1 MDLAGYG
8 APMRALLLLLAA
20 LLSLSSFAQKKPA
33 PAAPPPEEAAD
44 DVGGEPEPLPPGMTE
59 GPAHVKVGSNA
70 ELDLPAGII
79 FGDAKVAK
87 DILERSGNLTNGREV
102 GILLNA
108 QSSTIFE
115 FDPVGYVKDD
125 DKEALDAD
133 KMLASLRENQEAAN
147 EELKSRGLD
156 ELELTGWQV
165 KPHYDQAT
173 HNLEWAPL
181 VRNKKN
187 GHQTVN
193 YNVRVLGRRGV
204 MEVTLLVS
212 PEKFDAELPAFRES
226 LKGFTYTK
234 GEDYMSWMK
243 GDKVAEYGLAALVTG
258 GAVAVAAKS
267 GLLGKLL
274 KPLIAGVVALLAGI
288 KRFFTGKKSTSV
300 VENDQN
306 RDQ

>member
-1 MDLAGYG
+1 MLSTF
-8 APMRALLLLLAA
+8 AL
-20 LLSLSSFAQKKPA
+20 AQKPA
-33 PAAPPPEEAAD
+33 TPTPAEPAAEEVAPEGEGAD
-44 DVGGEPEPLPPGMTE
+44 EPLPPGMTE
-59 GPAHVKVGSNA
+59 GPAKVKVGNNGD
-70 ELDLPAGII
+70 LQLPAGVI

-87 DILERSGNLTNGREV
+87 DILERSGNLTNGQEV
-102 GILLNA
+102 GILLNGE
-108 QSSTIFE
+108 SSVIFE

-133 KMLASLRENQEAAN
+133 KMLSSLRETQEEAN
-147 EELKSRGLD
+147 AELKSRGLD

-181 VRNKKN
+181 VLNKKN
-187 GHQTVN
+187 NHQTVN
-193 YNVRVLGRRGV
+193 YNVRILGRRGV

-212 PEKFDAELPAFRES
+212 PEKFDAELPKFRET
-226 LKGFTYTK
+226 LKGFSFTQ
-234 GEDYMSWMK
+234 GEDYMSWVK

-274 KPLIAGVVALLAGI
+274 KPLLIGLAALGAAVKNL
-288 KRFFTGKKSTSV
+288 FTRKKKSSSV
-300 VENDQN
+300 VDNDQN
-306 RDQ
+306 RGE

>member
-1 MDLAGYG
+1 MLSTLA
-8 APMRALLLLLAA
+8 L
-20 LLSLSSFAQKKPA
+20 AQKPAKPTPAA
-33 PAAPPPEEAAD
+33 PAAEEEVAPEGDAD
-44 DVGGEPEPLPPGMTE
+44 DEPLPPGMTE
-59 GPAHVKVGSNA
+59 GPAKVKIGSNGD
-70 ELDLPAGII
+70 LQLPAGVI

-87 DILERSGNLTNGREV
+87 DILERSGNLTNGQEV
-102 GILLNA
+102 GILLNGE
-108 QSSTIFE
+108 SSVIFE

-133 KMLASLRENQEAAN
+133 KMLSSLRETQEEAN
-147 EELKSRGLD
+147 AELKSRGLD

-181 VRNKKN
+181 VLNKKN
-187 GHQTVN
+187 NHQTVN
-193 YNVRVLGRRGV
+193 YNVRILGRRGV

-212 PEKFDAELPAFRES
+212 PEKFDAELPKFRET
-226 LKGFTYTK
+226 LKGFSFTQ
-234 GEDYMSWMK
+234 GEDYMSWVK

-274 KPLIAGVVALLAGI
+274 KPILVGIAALGAAL
-288 KRFFTGKKSTSV
+288 KNLFTRKKKSTSV
-300 VENDQN
+300 VDNDQS
-306 RDQ
+306 RGE

>member
-1 MDLAGYG
+1 MLSTLA
-8 APMRALLLLLAA
+8 L
-20 LLSLSSFAQKKPA
+20 AQKPAKPTPA
-33 PAAPPPEEAAD
+33 PAEEEAVAPDEGEGAD
-44 DVGGEPEPLPPGMTE
+44 EPLPPGMTE
-59 GPAHVKVGSNA
+59 GPAKVKIGSNGD
-70 ELDLPAGII
+70 LQLPAGVI

-87 DILERSGNLTNGREV
+87 DILERSGNLTNGQEV
-102 GILLNA
+102 GILLNGE
-108 QSSTIFE
+108 SSVIFE

-133 KMLASLRENQEAAN
+133 KMLSSLRETQEEAN

-181 VRNKKN
+181 VLNKKN
-187 GHQTVN
+187 NHQTVN
-193 YNVRVLGRRGV
+193 YNVRILGRRGV

-212 PEKFDAELPAFRES
+212 PEKFDAELPKFRET
-226 LKGFTYTK
+226 LKGFTFTQ
-234 GEDYMSWMK
+234 GEDYMSWVK

-274 KPLIAGVVALLAGI
+274 KPLLIGLAALGAAVKNL
-288 KRFFTGKKSTSV
+288 FTRKKKSSSV
-300 VENDQN
+300 VDNDQN
-306 RDQ
+306 RGE